1 MGIEA
6 LNELQLEMLAA
17 DSRKVELIA
26 PTGSGKTLAFGVYLL
41 KRLKAPGS
49 GIQAVTIVPSRELAL
64 QVGEVFRRIAVGYK
78 TSVFYGGHPMVEEIK
93 SLSATPDILVATP
106 GRLVDHMNRATLSV
120 ADVRMLVL
128 DEYDKSLE
136 LGFEV
141 EMKRILRAMTSLHN
155 VVLTSATRLANMPAY
170 LPDAPT
176 MVVESK
182 SNDPRIRTDIVHVE
196 SPMRDKMQTL
206 VDLLESLPDGKA
218 IVFVNHRES
227 AERVYDHLRKAKMPA
242 GIYHGGL
249 EQRERELAVDLL
261 NNGTTPILVTTD
273 LASRGLDIAAVDNV
287 IHYHLP
293 PSAEAWVHR
302 NGRTARMGAD
312 GCVYVITSEADNI
325 PEYVEWEREY
335 VPSHKNAN
343 PIMSHNATLYLNL
356 GKKEKISR
364 GDILGFLMANTGV
377 ESSSIGRIIVKDHS
391 AIAAVDRNKA
401 SEMLKMLEG
410 CKIKNKRVKITLL
423 R

>member
-1 MGIEA
+1 M
-6 LNELQLEMLAA
+6 
-17 DSRKVELIA
+17 
-26 PTGSGKTLAFGVYLL
+26 
-41 KRLKAPGS
+41 
-49 GIQAVTIVPSRELAL
+49 
-64 QVGEVFRRIAVGYK
+64 
-78 TSVFYGGHPMVEEIK
+78 
-93 SLSATPDILVATP
+93 
-106 GRLVDHMNRATLSV
+106 
-120 ADVRMLVL
+120 
-128 DEYDKSLE
+128 
-136 LGFEV
+136 
-141 EMKRILRAMTSLHN
+141 
-155 VVLTSATRLANMPAY
+155 
-170 LPDAPT
+170 
-176 MVVESK
+176 
-182 SNDPRIRTDIVHVE
+182 
-196 SPMRDKMQTL
+196 
-206 VDLLESLPDGKA
+206 
-218 IVFVNHRES
+218 
-227 AERVYDHLRKAKMPA
+227 
-242 GIYHGGL
+242 
-249 EQRERELAVDLL
+249 L

-312 GCVYVITSEADNI
+312 GCVYVITSEADSI

-343 PIMSHNATLYLNL
+343 PITSHNATLYLNL

-401 SEMLKMLEG
+401 SEMLKKLEG